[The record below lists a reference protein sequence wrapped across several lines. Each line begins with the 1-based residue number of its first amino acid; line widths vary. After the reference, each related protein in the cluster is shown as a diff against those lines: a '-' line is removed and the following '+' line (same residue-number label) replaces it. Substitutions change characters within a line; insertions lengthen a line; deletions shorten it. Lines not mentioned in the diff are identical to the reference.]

1 MVSISELSRM
11 EGILRRG
18 GQTGGDSRLCREY
31 LGKIRMW
38 LAVGRVPADVRRR
51 LEMLLSRFGNVRY

>member
-1 MVSISELSRM
+1 MVSMSELSKV

-31 LGKIRMW
+31 VGKIRLW
-38 LAVGRVPADVRRR
+38 LASGRTSTDVRRR
-51 LEMLLSRFGNVRY
+51 LEMLISRFGNVRY